1 MPCLRRTEFGFVF
14 QFGQLV
20 PELTCLENVA
30 LPLRLGG
37 MKRRPA
43 ERIART
49 WLDRLAVGDTD
60 DSTPGQVSG
69 GQSQRVAMARAL
81 ITEPSVVFAD
91 EPTGALDTLS
101 GELVMRL
108 LSETAKQTDAAVVLV
123 THEARVAAYSDRE
136 AAPVT
141 VSLRGTT
148 GNPDFVELVRNSVAP
163 YSGQITVA
171 SSNEKRVSDEARMVD
186 DVRNILLG
194 GALSILLLAGVSL
207 LVLAQEQVRER
218 RRALGALS
226 ATGVPVRVIARSLL
240 WQNGIPLLLGIVLAT
255 VTGIAV
261 AALGRRLFWDGLYV
275 DWSAV
280 GLLAAAAI
288 AMVLLVMASTMPSVR
303 AAAKS
308 ENLRTE

>member
-1 MPCLRRTEFGFVF
+1 METPLLHGLGLHKAFGPNQALDGAGLTLEAGEIVAIMGPSGSGKSTLLHCLSGIVRPDAGQVLFRGRDLASMSDTERSALRRTEFGFVF

-37 MKRRPA
+37 LKRRPA

-49 WLDRLAVGDTD
+49 WLDRLAVGDAG

-81 ITEPSVVFAD
+81 VTEPSVIFAD

-136 AAPVT
+136 VIVRDGRTREPV
-141 VSLRGTT
+141 
-148 GNPDFVELVRNSVAP
+148 
-163 YSGQITVA
+163 
-171 SSNEKRVSDEARMVD
+171 
-186 DVRNILLG
+186 
-194 GALSILLLAGVSL
+194 
-207 LVLAQEQVRER
+207 
-218 RRALGALS
+218 
-226 ATGVPVRVIARSLL
+226 
-240 WQNGIPLLLGIVLAT
+240 
-255 VTGIAV
+255 VT
-261 AALGRRLFWDGLYV
+261 R
-275 DWSAV
+275 
-280 GLLAAAAI
+280 
-288 AMVLLVMASTMPSVR
+288 
-303 AAAKS
+303 
-308 ENLRTE
+308 

>member
-1 MPCLRRTEFGFVF
+1 METPLLHGLGLYKAFGPNQALDGAGLTLEAGEIVAIMGPSGSGKSTLLHCLSGIVRPDAGQVLFRGRDLASMSDTERSALRRTEFGFVF

-43 ERIART
+43 ERLART
-49 WLDRLAVGDTD
+49 WLDRLAVGDAE

-123 THEARVAAYSDRE
+123 THEPRVAAYSDRE
-136 AAPVT
+136 VIVRDGRTREPV
-141 VSLRGTT
+141 
-148 GNPDFVELVRNSVAP
+148 
-163 YSGQITVA
+163 IT
-171 SSNEKRVSDEARMVD
+171 R
-186 DVRNILLG
+186 
-194 GALSILLLAGVSL
+194 
-207 LVLAQEQVRER
+207 
-218 RRALGALS
+218 
-226 ATGVPVRVIARSLL
+226 
-240 WQNGIPLLLGIVLAT
+240 
-255 VTGIAV
+255 
-261 AALGRRLFWDGLYV
+261 
-275 DWSAV
+275 
-280 GLLAAAAI
+280 
-288 AMVLLVMASTMPSVR
+288 
-303 AAAKS
+303 
-308 ENLRTE
+308 

>member
-1 MPCLRRTEFGFVF
+1 METPLLHGLGLEKAFGPNQALAGAGLTLEAGEIVAIMGPSGSGKSTLLHCLSGILRPDAGQVLFRGRDLASMSDTERSALRRTEFGFVF

-20 PELTCLENVA
+20 PELSCLENVA

-49 WLDRLAVGDTD
+49 WLDRLAVGDVD

-136 AAPVT
+136 VIVRDGRTREPV
-141 VSLRGTT
+141 
-148 GNPDFVELVRNSVAP
+148 
-163 YSGQITVA
+163 
-171 SSNEKRVSDEARMVD
+171 
-186 DVRNILLG
+186 
-194 GALSILLLAGVSL
+194 
-207 LVLAQEQVRER
+207 
-218 RRALGALS
+218 
-226 ATGVPVRVIARSLL
+226 
-240 WQNGIPLLLGIVLAT
+240 
-255 VTGIAV
+255 VT
-261 AALGRRLFWDGLYV
+261 R
-275 DWSAV
+275 
-280 GLLAAAAI
+280 
-288 AMVLLVMASTMPSVR
+288 
-303 AAAKS
+303 
-308 ENLRTE
+308 

>member
-1 MPCLRRTEFGFVF
+1 METPLLHGLGLHKAFGPNQALAGAELTLEGGEIVAIMGPSGSGKSTLLHCLSGIVRPDAGQVLFRGRDLASMSDTERSALRRTEFGFVF

-43 ERIART
+43 ERLART
-49 WLDRLAVGDTD
+49 WLDRLAVGDAE

-123 THEARVAAYSDRE
+123 THEPRVAAYSDRE
-136 AAPVT
+136 VIVRDGRTREPV
-141 VSLRGTT
+141 
-148 GNPDFVELVRNSVAP
+148 
-163 YSGQITVA
+163 IT
-171 SSNEKRVSDEARMVD
+171 R
-186 DVRNILLG
+186 
-194 GALSILLLAGVSL
+194 
-207 LVLAQEQVRER
+207 
-218 RRALGALS
+218 
-226 ATGVPVRVIARSLL
+226 
-240 WQNGIPLLLGIVLAT
+240 
-255 VTGIAV
+255 
-261 AALGRRLFWDGLYV
+261 
-275 DWSAV
+275 
-280 GLLAAAAI
+280 
-288 AMVLLVMASTMPSVR
+288 
-303 AAAKS
+303 
-308 ENLRTE
+308 

>member
-1 MPCLRRTEFGFVF
+1 METPLLHGLGLHKAFGPNQALDGAGLTLEAGEIVAIMGPSGSGKSTLLHCLSGIMRPDAGQVLFRGRDLANMSDTERSALRRTEFGFVF

-43 ERIART
+43 ERLART
-49 WLDRLAVGDTD
+49 WLDRLAVGDAG

-123 THEARVAAYSDRE
+123 THEPRVAAYSDRE
-136 AAPVT
+136 VIVRDGRTREPV
-141 VSLRGTT
+141 
-148 GNPDFVELVRNSVAP
+148 
-163 YSGQITVA
+163 
-171 SSNEKRVSDEARMVD
+171 
-186 DVRNILLG
+186 
-194 GALSILLLAGVSL
+194 
-207 LVLAQEQVRER
+207 
-218 RRALGALS
+218 
-226 ATGVPVRVIARSLL
+226 
-240 WQNGIPLLLGIVLAT
+240 
-255 VTGIAV
+255 VT
-261 AALGRRLFWDGLYV
+261 R
-275 DWSAV
+275 
-280 GLLAAAAI
+280 
-288 AMVLLVMASTMPSVR
+288 
-303 AAAKS
+303 
-308 ENLRTE
+308 